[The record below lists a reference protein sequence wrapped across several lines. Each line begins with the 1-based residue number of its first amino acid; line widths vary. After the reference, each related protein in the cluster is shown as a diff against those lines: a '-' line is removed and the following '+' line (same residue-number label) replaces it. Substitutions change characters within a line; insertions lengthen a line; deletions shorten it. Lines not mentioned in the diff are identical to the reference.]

1 MYMHLH
7 ECIYMYTCI
16 HIHAHAGKHLCAHTH
31 MCTHMHSCTRICMHI
46 QVCMYVHTL
55 HWACLQGKSCCEL
68 GKHPSG
74 CWVAISCAPP
84 PLSHPLLR
92 VSLPFPRKIQPWGGE
107 GHTHTPPRHHHHL
120 SASQGWD
127 VWPLLAQLP
136 GAELMA
142 AKQLLNRSIE
152 TFICLPPTAHCCWIA
167 SRSLKL
173 EAVKAGR
180 GRHGGKRG

>member
-16 HIHAHAGKHLCAHTH
+16 HIYAHSGKHLCAHTR
-31 MCTHMHSCTRICMHI
+31 MCMHMHSCTRICMHI
-46 QVCMYVHTL
+46 QVCTYVHTV

-107 GHTHTPPRHHHHL
+107 GHTHTPPAIIIISAHPRAGMFGHCSPNCQALSSWQPNSYLIDRLRHL
-120 SASQGWD
+120 SAS
-127 VWPLLAQLP
+127 
-136 GAELMA
+136 
-142 AKQLLNRSIE
+142 
-152 TFICLPPTAHCCWIA
+152 LPPPIA
-167 SRSLKL
+167 VGLPP
-173 EAVKAGR
+173 GR
-180 GRHGGKRG
+180 